1 MAMRNNEDRL
11 GVVDS
16 GENSPATVVADTTEN
31 TSATSFNF
39 VTPTEFVD
47 LPSKGR
53 FYPEGHVLHNTDSVE
68 IKYMTAKEEDILT
81 SKSLLK
87 KGKAIDRFLKSV
99 VVDKR
104 INIDDFMVGDK
115 AALLVAAR
123 ATGYGTDYN
132 TSVVCPNCAE
142 RGDWSFDLTEA
153 AVVGPDNIHSDAS
166 LTENNTIVVRLPK
179 LGVDVECR
187 FLNGHDEKMLAKA
200 AEMKKKNRLQETQLT
215 DLFRSFIV
223 SVNGNTD
230 KNIINQLIFN
240 MPALDSRHLRTVY
253 SESTPNIDLTQEF
266 NCNNCGYE
274 GSMEVPFTTDF
285 LWPKR

>member
-1 MAMRNNEDRL
+1 MATRNNEDRL
-11 GVVDS
+11 GVIDS

-31 TSATSFNF
+31 TSAASFNF

-47 LPSKGR
+47 LPSQGKL
-53 FYPEGHVLHNTDSVE
+53 YPEGHILRNVDSVE

-104 INIDDFMVGDK
+104 INIDDMFVGDR
-115 AALLVAAR
+115 ASLLVAAR
-123 ATGYGTDYN
+123 ATGYGTEYN
-132 TSVVCPNCAE
+132 TSVVCPACTE
-142 RGDWSFDLTEA
+142 RTDWTFDLTEA
-153 AVVGPDNIHSDAS
+153 NTVGPDNIHGDAT
-166 LTENNTIVVRLPK
+166 LTENGTIVVNLPK
-179 LGVDVECR
+179 LGVNVECR
-187 FLNGHDEKMLAKA
+187 FLNGHDEKRLAKS

-215 DLFRSFIV
+215 DTFRSFIV

-253 SESTPNIDLTQEF
+253 ASSTPNVDLTQDF
-266 NCNNCGYE
+266 NCDHCGYE